1 MNLVKEKVLNNNI
14 LNYLITL
21 IAAAFVAYLA
31 LVLVYLIPS
40 PVILK
45 NLDKDM
51 DLIQSHDSY
60 QQLVPGYKST
70 QLDNFTDDVMMS
82 LASYDGEESILKKAA
97 ASYHYDD
104 FPKAKS
110 GKKSYGWYWHGYLVV
125 LKPLLAIMSY
135 TDIIMFN
142 CFAVIVAIA
151 LTIYYMI
158 NRAKNGF
165 LLPYLL
171 AVIII
176 NPITV
181 AMSFQY
187 STIWY
192 TMHICLLYM
201 IIKGDGEVIRN
212 LAFILFIQGIL
223 VAFFDLL
230 TYPLPAYGIP
240 VALGIY
246 VMRQQEKD
254 VLFVVKKIVTSGIA
268 FVLGYGGMFATKILI
283 SFAAAGQGALDG
295 AMEHLTMRLSGE
307 GLDQDIS
314 RIDAVMRNLQVLDHL
329 PYRILFFVILAIA
342 IFGVVRDI
350 RNDGPKAVLGYVP
363 CMLLALLPILWY
375 FVLANHS
382 HIHYF
387 FTFRNLS
394 VSFAALGM
402 MTLFNAPQQQQCK

>member
-1 MNLVKEKVLNNNI
+1 MGNALKKMTIVK
-14 LNYLITL
+14 YLLSIC
-21 IAAAFVAYLA
+21 IAAFFAFFL
-31 LVLVYLIPS
+31 LLLVYLIPVTLIS
-40 PVILK
+40 D
-45 NLDKDM
+45 NLEKD
-51 DLIQSHDSY
+51 IEIISTHDSY

-82 LASYDGEESILKKAA
+82 LASYDGEESVLRKAA

-135 TDIIMFN
+135 TDIIMLN
-142 CFAVIVAIA
+142 CFAVIVSIV
-151 LTIYYMI
+151 LTVYYMI

-171 AVIII
+171 AIIII

-201 IIKGDGEVIRN
+201 IIKDDGEVIRN

-240 VALGIY
+240 VAFGIY
-246 VMRQQEKD
+246 VMKQQEKD
-254 VLFVVKKIVTSGIA
+254 VLFAVKKVVTSGIA
-268 FVLGYGGMFATKILI
+268 FILGYGGMFAAKILI
-283 SFAAAGQGALDG
+283 SFAAVGQEALDG
-295 AMEHLTMRLSGE
+295 AIEHLAMRLSGE

-329 PYRILFFVILAIA
+329 PYQILFYIILSLAVFNIA
-342 IFGVVRDI
+342 
-350 RNDGPKAVLGYVP
+350 RNIKNEGPKTVLSYIPCALLAVLPV
-363 CMLLALLPILWY
+363 IWY

-402 MTLFNAPQQQQCK
+402 MTLFNVPQQQQCK